1 MYVHLIMST
10 DVITIAEDA
19 TLEQAINLFTGRR
32 ISGMPVLN
40 RENKIIGV
48 ISEKDI
54 IAFTEREKIIPFAR
68 LAGLT
73 GQNPDLKEITVLR
86 NSIDKLA
93 QTPVKKVM
101 TAEVITVTA
110 ETLIAEAARIMSRHK
125 INRIPVVDSENKL
138 KGIVTR
144 ADLISFLAKKEENL
158 R

>member
-1 MYVHLIMST
+1 MYVHLIMSA
-10 DVITIAEDA
+10 DVIAIAEDA
-19 TLEQAINLFTGRR
+19 TLEEAINLFNARR

-40 RENKIIGV
+40 RGNITGV

-54 IAFTEREKIIPFAR
+54 IAFTERERIIPFTR

-73 GQNPDLKEITVLR
+73 GQNPDLKEIAVLR

-101 TAEVITVTA
+101 TSAVITVTE
-110 ETLIAEAARIMSRHK
+110 ETLIAEAAQVMSRHK
-125 INRIPVVDSENKL
+125 INRLLVVDKENKL

-144 ADLISFLAKKEENL
+144 SDLVSFLAKKEENL